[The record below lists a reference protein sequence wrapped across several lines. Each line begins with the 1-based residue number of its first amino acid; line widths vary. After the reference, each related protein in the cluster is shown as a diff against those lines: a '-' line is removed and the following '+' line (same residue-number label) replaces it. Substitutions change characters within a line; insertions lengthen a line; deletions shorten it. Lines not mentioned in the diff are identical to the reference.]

1 MKKKMEEEVSLD
13 DINELPMKE
22 VKKEIKEDNVGKI
35 IEDKV
40 VKDKKEDDT
49 TLINCLRKERVIVRY
64 LPKLSGIWGNNPKH
78 VLSGG
83 LSENSV
89 KVFTVPR
96 LSSGVFVNVL
106 TDNEKAYL
114 EEIMGLEY
122 NALSVYKKVDNFWD
136 DGNTVG
142 IHNVRLHKQDTIL
155 DLSVPED
162 YIRYKILL
170 ANKDF
175 IAPSLTALQDHYKAT
190 YQFVIISEGDEV
202 KEAKSNMSNTMMCY
216 KEYGKIEDDKDT
228 LRVIIET
235 MEGKPTASTSK
246 LEFLQTKIN
255 DLIQHNGKMFLQV
268 IKDPLLSTKVLI
280 KRSIEAGLISK
291 RGDYLYLREDNTPLC
306 ETNEEPTINIA
317 AKYLS
322 SPRRQDLKFS
332 LEAKLKQ

>member
-1 MKKKMEEEVSLD
+1 MRKKMEEEVSLD

-162 YIRYKILL
+162 YIRCKILL
-170 ANKDF
+170 ANIDN
-175 IAPSLTALQDHYKAT
+175 IEPS
-190 YQFVIISEGDEV
+190 I
-202 KEAKSNMSNTMMCY
+202 
-216 KEYGKIEDDKDT
+216 
-228 LRVIIET
+228 
-235 MEGKPTASTSK
+235 
-246 LEFLQTKIN
+246 
-255 DLIQHNGKMFLQV
+255 
-268 IKDPLLSTKVLI
+268 
-280 KRSIEAGLISK
+280 
-291 RGDYLYLREDNTPLC
+291 
-306 ETNEEPTINIA
+306 
-317 AKYLS
+317 
-322 SPRRQDLKFS
+322 
-332 LEAKLKQ
+332 

>member
-1 MKKKMEEEVSLD
+1 MRKKMEEEVSLD
-13 DINELPMKE
+13 DINELPIKE
-22 VKKEIKEDNVGKI
+22 VKKEIKENNVGKI

-202 KEAKSNMSNTMMCY
+202 KEAKSNMSTTMMCY